1 MAQDL
6 LLGGTTGKLFSK
18 LVKANHLKRW
28 DAKPL
33 VRRRRIAGLPSETS
47 TFAESISHGQNDFR
61 EVLT

>member
-1 MAQDL
+1 MAPDL
-6 LLGGTTGKLFSK
+6 LLARAVEKLVLK

-33 VRRRRIAGLPSETS
+33 VRCLRIAGLPSEIS
-47 TFAESISHGQNDFR
+47 TFAECISHGRNNFR